1 MPIASAASVT
11 SRRRNGCARSRSRPG
26 TLRRTRAALQGTRL
40 VSLRKSPKAGKKLVA
55 TFLIQRRPMQ
65 STHVSKGN
73 YGNHWKE
80 MPRRAKSHGLRS
92 RHARAKS
99 QGLRSRHA
107 RAIWKSTA
115 TATTPSTTTTKTTH
129 FGAAGYQDF
138 TVHKDKDRKRRYLAR
153 HCARE
158 NFDDFTTAGSLS
170 RWILWNKPSL
180 RASVADYRK
189 RFGV

>member
-1 MPIASAASVT
+1 M
-11 SRRRNGCARSRSRPG
+11 
-26 TLRRTRAALQGTRL
+26 LQSTRL

-73 YGNHWKE
+73 YGN
-80 MPRRAKSHGLRS
+80 L
-92 RHARAKS
+92 
-99 QGLRSRHA
+99 
-107 RAIWKSTA
+107 KSTA
-115 TATTPSTTTTKTTH
+115 TTTKTTH